1 MEYKKAFFIIRNKD
15 YAIDGMRSALGLAVE
30 NMYSYAHLLE
40 TDIGK
45 LDEENVE
52 RLEMLRDMEG
62 DVFSNIQANCDAN
75 DMDAMSIEEL
85 GEKLREMS
93 VVIPYGIK

>member
-1 MEYKKAFFIIRNKD
+1 MEYKKALFVIRNNE

-30 NMYSYAHLLE
+30 NMYSYAHLLD

-52 RLEMLRDMEG
+52 RIEMLQDMEG
-62 DVFSNIQANCDAN
+62 DVFSNVQANCDAN
-75 DMDAMSIEEL
+75 GFEAMSVEEL
-85 GEKLREMS
+85 GEKLRDMS

>member
-1 MEYKKAFFIIRNKD
+1 MEYKKALFVIRNKE

-30 NMYSYAHLLE
+30 NMYSFAHLLDA
-40 TDIGK
+40 DIGK

-52 RLEMLRDMEG
+52 RIEMLQDMEG
-62 DVFSNIQANCDAN
+62 EVFSNVQANCDAN
-75 DMDAMSIEEL
+75 GFESMSVEEL
-85 GEKLREMS
+85 GEKMRDMS

>member
-62 DVFSNIQANCDAN
+62 DVFSNIQSNCDAN